1 LDPWYDRAA
10 AARILGRLAAPGLF
24 APAELGGA
32 RRIGYTASAL
42 TPEPGA
48 RLTLSQRLYLER
60 FMAPCRPDQVISATH
75 RITWTDSEGI
85 PNTGHYGPSQLG
97 PIVPIVARE
106 AVLALWRGLA
116 ANTRLAQAALELS
129 DNDFDVL
136 AATTTDQ
143 EPMEIFRIGVEA
155 AGRALTQHAL
165 IAHHIP
171 FRDPAVFASRWHRSG
186 MFATVASSWYWEL
199 QASTHRRGM
208 IPVALERDSGP
219 RVRYTAASV
228 ELLAAMKR
236 RTVDDA
242 HETMRRAMTEEGLTA
257 AQAVRKYHTDL
268 DLISRQ
274 YALLEPGTQPRCLA
288 LTPNAEA
295 GRRVTVLSTAA
306 DALVR
311 AFLRLLDLVEI
322 RQVPAVAPAE
332 DPTVTDADRRFHVPD
347 MNCKHCRTTI
357 AAVLESH
364 GVEVADIN
372 LVTKEI
378 VAQFDTLRSRDT
390 AFGAIRDAGYTV
402 IGDGGP
408 A

>member
-1 LDPWYDRAA
+1 LDPQYDRSA
-10 AARILGRLAAPGLF
+10 AARILGTLAASGLF
-24 APAELGGA
+24 AATELGAA

-60 FMAPCRPDQVISATH
+60 FMAPCGPDHITSATH
-75 RITWTDSEGI
+75 RMTWTDSEGI
-85 PNTGHYGPSQLG
+85 PNTGHYGPSELG
-97 PIVPIVARE
+97 PIVPIAARE

-129 DNDFDVL
+129 DDDLDVL

-165 IAHHIP
+165 IAHHTS
-171 FRDPAVFASRWHRSG
+171 FRTPAVFASQWHRSG

-199 QASTHRRGM
+199 QASTYRRGM
-208 IPVALERDSGP
+208 IPVALERDSDI
-219 RVRYTAASV
+219 RMRYTAQSG

-236 RTVDDA
+236 RTIDDA
-242 HETMRRAMTEEGLTA
+242 HETMRRAMTVEGLTA

-288 LTPNAEA
+288 LTPNTEA
-295 GRRVTVLSTAA
+295 GRRVTVLSMAA
-306 DALVR
+306 DALVA

-322 RQVPAVAPAE
+322 RQVPAVSPAE
-332 DPTVTDADRRFHVPD
+332 DGTITDADRRFHVPD
-347 MNCKHCRTTI
+347 MNCKHCRITI

-372 LVTKEI
+372 LVTKQV
-378 VAQFDTLRSRDT
+378 VAQFDTLGIRET
-390 AFGAIRDAGYTV
+390 AFAAIRDAGYTV